1 MHRVTLRARRTLAV
15 ATRAPDREGDLGA
28 GGKRRIAATLPRGA
42 RAAHVYEVSMDER
55 DFVSGLEAADL
66 LADPNVVGV
75 FERHVPLVESAIQK
89 LGCVALM
96 NEETR
101 LRARQDGG
109 HALPGADGEYDART
123 LDSRAVAEFGYLPL
137 APPSDSATGET
148 QRAPSGATRHVALYR
163 VGSRDKGVFVLHT
176 PGAPDLP
183 SLLVLVAP
191 GALGANG
198 KVRRSAAEV
207 GAAAAAK
214 FFQMAET
221 PGGWSAD
228 ASSDDDSRRA
238 SMSMS
243 EDTDGD
249 LEIAEEEEETRG
261 DARVPARAWRVEYA
275 RSDADA
281 GAIVSRAL
289 ASYLERHASPAVCS
303 LEDAGGFSA
312 SGQKRD
318 DDESAARGFDTRF
331 DDFDFLEEEH
341 ESRAGA
347 PARDGA
353 AGRMTRL
360 VPALARL
367 PVVCVP
373 ADAADARKSAP
384 ALGWQVP
391 VVKTALARV
400 AAHAA
405 WLRARV
411 AVCRY
416 AHIPLGN
423 LGKDW
428 CLHVADTFFA
438 RALRDGAQLLWT
450 GPGGAPDLGG
460 GAAESG
466 PGVMD
471 ETTSLDSARAE
482 VCAPGAYRAVCVE
495 FKTHHLAV
503 CAIANA
509 HLLNDLERGALL
521 GYDAPAKT
529 RGGKNQTVNGDGGSR
544 DGGHEASAAFGVL
557 RKLVNDWLVDATER
571 HNPHADALLG
581 QLRRWLLSD
590 DSALRE
596 PSLRHLVELC
606 VRKTFTLLLAEM
618 KKLGATVVFAD
629 ARRVI
634 VSTGK
639 KRLANASA
647 FVEGMRAS
655 LRKRELFSWLELEP
669 VKQWHALLFR
679 GPFDYGGLVASALP
693 TASQWA
699 GHDTQGPDDD
709 ELDPGA
715 VNGGDGGGEAL
726 DMHWNVASFLPES
739 LREHFEVLV
748 GEFIFRPWKR
758 ERGDA
763 DGDGAGGSAKPD
775 LVALDEEGDEALEA
789 APREKQ
795 EKQEGP
801 GGLPLGREAA
811 AAAEEAR
818 VAWLAGQI
826 EGYFSQRVLRL
837 VGEIQ
842 KHLGPGSA
850 TRNNP
855 EHRFPTP
862 PGAHLSDAA
871 RGTPALAFVKT
882 LCAVLGLDAAAAG
895 PVALLRKNALKLLR
909 VPEYAPEATF
919 REPCVTFTL
928 RDVVCEHCG
937 DCRDVDLCRDERLVE
952 DGTWECLSCDRAYDV
967 EWVESTLVRRVNE
980 RLRFAQTQD
989 LRCARDGAIKVGRL
1003 ASRCACGGLFKCVEH
1018 KRAAADDLRVMRSI
1032 AESHGFET
1040 LKDVVDWVD
1049 ERSPNLER

>member
-1 MHRVTLRARRTLAV
+1 
-15 ATRAPDREGDLGA
+15 
-28 GGKRRIAATLPRGA
+28 
-42 RAAHVYEVSMDER
+42 
-55 DFVSGLEAADL
+55 
-66 LADPNVVGV
+66 
-75 FERHVPLVESAIQK
+75 
-89 LGCVALM
+89 
-96 NEETR
+96 
-101 LRARQDGG
+101 
-109 HALPGADGEYDART
+109 
-123 LDSRAVAEFGYLPL
+123 
-137 APPSDSATGET
+137 
-148 QRAPSGATRHVALYR
+148 
-163 VGSRDKGVFVLHT
+163 
-176 PGAPDLP
+176 
-183 SLLVLVAP
+183 
-191 GALGANG
+191 
-198 KVRRSAAEV
+198 
-207 GAAAAAK
+207 
-214 FFQMAET
+214 
-221 PGGWSAD
+221 
-228 ASSDDDSRRA
+228 
-238 SMSMS
+238 MSMS
-243 EDTDGD
+243 EDGD
-249 LEIAEEEEETRG
+249 LEIAEEEEDETRG

-289 ASYLERHASPAVCS
+289 ASYLERHAGSAVCS

-312 SGQKRD
+312 IGRRTLSSG
-318 DDESAARGFDTRF
+318 DDESAHGFDTQMN
-331 DDFDFLEEEH
+331 DFDFLEEEH
-341 ESRAGA
+341 ESDGTRGSSRAGA

-373 ADAADARKSAP
+373 ADPADAREIAP

-529 RGGKNQTVNGDGGSR
+529 RGGKNRGADPYGDGSR
-544 DGGHEASAAFGVL
+544 DGGGGGHEASAAFGVL

-789 APREKQ
+789 APREDTPGLGSA

-980 RLRFAQTQD
+980 RLRFTQTQD

-1032 AESHGFET
+1032 AESHGFEV

>member
-1 MHRVTLRARRTLAV
+1 MKRKSGQNPDVTRNWKPATLAV
-15 ATRAPDREGDLGA
+15 RGGTARSEFGETSEALFLTSGYCYDRAEDAAARFA
-28 GGKRRIAATLPRGA
+28 GEQVGMTYSRLQNPTVEMLEQRIALLEGAEACRAT
-42 RAAHVYEVSMDER
+42 
-55 DFVSGLEAADL
+55 
-66 LADPNVVGV
+66 
-75 FERHVPLVESAIQK
+75 
-89 LGCVALM
+89 
-96 NEETR
+96 
-101 LRARQDGG
+101 
-109 HALPGADGEYDART
+109 
-123 LDSRAVAEFGYLPL
+123 
-137 APPSDSATGET
+137 ATGMAAMTAALLCQLSAGDHVVAAKAAFGSCRWLVDTLLPKFGIET
-148 QRAPSGATRHVALYR
+148 TTIDGHDS
-163 VGSRDKGVFVLHT
+163 
-176 PGAPDLP
+176 
-183 SLLVLVAP
+183 
-191 GALGANG
+191 
-198 KVRRSAAEV
+198 SAWE
-207 GAAAAAK
+207 AAAK
-214 FFQMAET
+214 PNTKVFFFET
-221 PGGWSAD
+221 PANPTMD
-228 ASSDDDSRRA
+228 VVD
-238 SMSMS
+238 
-243 EDTDGD
+243 
-249 LEIAEEEEETRG
+249 IA
-261 DARVPARAWRVEYA
+261 
-275 RSDADA
+275 
-281 GAIVSRAL
+281 
-289 ASYLERHASPAVCS
+289 
-303 LEDAGGFSA
+303 
-312 SGQKRD
+312 
-318 DDESAARGFDTRF
+318 
-331 DDFDFLEEEH
+331 
-341 ESRAGA
+341 
-347 PARDGA
+347 
-353 AGRMTRL
+353 
-360 VPALARL
+360 
-367 PVVCVP
+367 
-373 ADAADARKSAP
+373 
-384 ALGWQVP
+384 
-391 VVKTALARV
+391 
-400 AAHAA
+400 
-405 WLRARV
+405 
-411 AVCRY
+411 
-416 AHIPLGN
+416 
-423 LGKDW
+423 
-428 CLHVADTFFA
+428 
-438 RALRDGAQLLWT
+438 
-450 GPGGAPDLGG
+450 
-460 GAAESG
+460 
-466 PGVMD
+466 
-471 ETTSLDSARAE
+471 
-482 VCAPGAYRAVCVE
+482 
-495 FKTHHLAV
+495 AV

-521 GYDAPAKT
+521 GYDAPGGT
-529 RGGKNQTVNGDGGSR
+529 SRGGNKSEIERGR
-544 DGGHEASAAFGVL
+544 GGHEASAAFGVL

-639 KRLANASA
+639 RRLANASA

-709 ELDPGA
+709 ELDPCA
-715 VNGGDGGGEAL
+715 VNGGDGGHGEAL

-758 ERGDA
+758 ERGDG
-763 DGDGAGGSAKPD
+763 DGDAAGASAKPET
-775 LVALDEEGDEALEA
+775 VALDEEGDEALET
-789 APREKQ
+789 APRGGAPA

-826 EGYFSQRVLRL
+826 EGYFSQRILRL

-862 PGAHLSDAA
+862 PGAHLSDTA

-882 LCAVLGLDAAAAG
+882 LCAVFGLDAAAAG

-967 EWVESTLVRRVNE
+967 EWVESTLVRRINE
-980 RLRFAQTQD
+980 RLRRTQTQD

-1032 AESHGFET
+1032 AERHGFET

>member
-1 MHRVTLRARRTLAV
+1 
-15 ATRAPDREGDLGA
+15 
-28 GGKRRIAATLPRGA
+28 
-42 RAAHVYEVSMDER
+42 
-55 DFVSGLEAADL
+55 
-66 LADPNVVGV
+66 
-75 FERHVPLVESAIQK
+75 
-89 LGCVALM
+89 
-96 NEETR
+96 
-101 LRARQDGG
+101 
-109 HALPGADGEYDART
+109 
-123 LDSRAVAEFGYLPL
+123 
-137 APPSDSATGET
+137 
-148 QRAPSGATRHVALYR
+148 
-163 VGSRDKGVFVLHT
+163 
-176 PGAPDLP
+176 
-183 SLLVLVAP
+183 
-191 GALGANG
+191 
-198 KVRRSAAEV
+198 
-207 GAAAAAK
+207 
-214 FFQMAET
+214 
-221 PGGWSAD
+221 
-228 ASSDDDSRRA
+228 
-238 SMSMS
+238 
-243 EDTDGD
+243 
-249 LEIAEEEEETRG
+249 
-261 DARVPARAWRVEYA
+261 
-275 RSDADA
+275 
-281 GAIVSRAL
+281 
-289 ASYLERHASPAVCS
+289 
-303 LEDAGGFSA
+303 
-312 SGQKRD
+312 
-318 DDESAARGFDTRF
+318 
-331 DDFDFLEEEH
+331 
-341 ESRAGA
+341 
-347 PARDGA
+347 
-353 AGRMTRL
+353 
-360 VPALARL
+360 
-367 PVVCVP
+367 
-373 ADAADARKSAP
+373 
-384 ALGWQVP
+384 
-391 VVKTALARV
+391 
-400 AAHAA
+400 
-405 WLRARV
+405 
-411 AVCRY
+411 
-416 AHIPLGN
+416 
-423 LGKDW
+423 
-428 CLHVADTFFA
+428 
-438 RALRDGAQLLWT
+438 
-450 GPGGAPDLGG
+450 
-460 GAAESG
+460 
-466 PGVMD
+466 MD

-529 RGGKNQTVNGDGGSR
+529 RGGKNRGADPYGDGSR
-544 DGGHEASAAFGVL
+544 DGGGGGHEASAAFGVL

-789 APREKQ
+789 APREDTPGIGSA

-980 RLRFAQTQD
+980 RLRVTQTQD

-1032 AESHGFET
+1032 AESHGFEV